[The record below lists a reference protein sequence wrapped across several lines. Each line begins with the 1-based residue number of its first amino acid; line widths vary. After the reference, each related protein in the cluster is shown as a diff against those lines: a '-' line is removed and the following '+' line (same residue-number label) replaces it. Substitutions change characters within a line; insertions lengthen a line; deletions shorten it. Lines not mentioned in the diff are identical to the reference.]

1 MAPSTKLPLDASLDR
16 RAAASQIAERVRE
29 SILRGDMAPG
39 RPLREADLAAAF
51 HVTRNTVREA
61 LRLLSQEGLTS
72 HEVHRGVAVRR
83 LTAAEIKQVFGVRAI
98 VEGAVAERAGSLTS
112 AEIASL
118 QAPLIA
124 SERAAERSH
133 DYAEVL
139 RQNLEFHRR
148 LVALVGNSRLDQ
160 VFDELAAEV
169 TLALV
174 CLHTDV
180 AGPWLQRNR
189 ELLRLLSEGKARQF
203 RSEMRCY
210 LDDSLEDVL
219 TRIKKDSRSIS

>member
-1 MAPSTKLPLDASLDR
+1 MSASSTELSLGAPLDR

-83 LTAAEIKQVFGVRAI
+83 LTAAEVKQVFGVRAI
-98 VEGAVAERAGSLTS
+98 VEAAVAERAGSLTQE
-112 AEIASL
+112 EIATL
-118 QAPLIA
+118 REPLLA
-124 SERAAERSH
+124 SERAARKDGE
-133 DYAEVL
+133 DYPEVL

-148 LVALVGNSRLDQ
+148 LVALVGNRRLDQ
-160 VFDELAAEV
+160 VFEELAAEV

-174 CLHTDV
+174 SLHADV
-180 AGPWLQRNR
+180 AGPWLRRNR
-189 ELLRLLSEGKARQF
+189 ALLRLLEEGKARQF
-203 RSEMRCY
+203 RSEMRRY
-210 LDDSLEDVL
+210 LEDSLEDVL
-219 TRIKKDSRSIS
+219 ARIAES